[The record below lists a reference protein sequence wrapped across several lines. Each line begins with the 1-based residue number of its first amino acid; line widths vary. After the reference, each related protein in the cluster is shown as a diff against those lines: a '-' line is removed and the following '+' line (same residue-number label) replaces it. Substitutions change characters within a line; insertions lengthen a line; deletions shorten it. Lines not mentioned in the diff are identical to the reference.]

1 MKPSVG
7 QLYGDRYRLQLRIA
21 IGGMGE
27 VWQAEDE
34 LILRPVA
41 IKILKEEYL
50 SDPNFLERFR
60 SEARSAALV
69 EHEGIANVFDYGED
83 TGAAYLVME
92 LVPGES
98 LSRLLEREKRLT
110 EDRVLDIMAQTARAL
125 AAAHARGLVHRD
137 IKPGNLL
144 ITPDSKVKITDFG
157 IARVGD
163 QVPLTKTGQVMGT
176 VQYLAPEQATGKS
189 STPATDLYSLGV
201 VSYEALAG
209 RRPFTG
215 ENQMAIAM
223 AHINEMPP
231 ALPESVDPRVQ
242 NLVLSCLAKKPN
254 QRPESATSLAIRA
267 EALLREKRKGA
278 KPKPVEINKDT
289 DPQTEVFTADT
300 APLPRAPIVWP
311 WIATLVLLGLTAVV
325 VIVAILSDNNAQE
338 IDITP
343 TQTQS
348 QEPEPEPEPA
358 TTEEPEPEPEPS
370 KILVLR
376 SDIIGENLSAVTA
389 TLAEQGFEVN
399 AIPGELIPGTDPRVR
414 TVYAVSPTGSLEIG
428 IRIDVTYYVGDFED
442 IPVEI
447 PEPEPTE
454 TEETVVT
461 DPENPDGAEV
471 PVDPV
476 PANPTPTD
484 PASGDGEPAT
494 DSGTSE

>member
-1 MKPSVG
+1 MKPAVG

-60 SEARSAALV
+60 SEAKSAALV
-69 EHEGIANVFDYGED
+69 EHEGIANVYDYGED
-83 TGAAYLVME
+83 TGGAYLVME
-92 LVPGES
+92 LVTGES
-98 LSRLLEREKRLT
+98 LSRLLEREKRLP
-110 EDRVLDIMAQTARAL
+110 EDQVLDIMAQTSRAL

-144 ITPDSKVKITDFG
+144 ITPEGKVKITDFG

-209 RRPFTG
+209 KRPFTG

-231 ALPESVDPRVQ
+231 ALPESIDPRVQ
-242 NLVLSCLAKKPN
+242 NLVLSCLAKKPT

-267 EALLREKRKGA
+267 EALVREKRKGI
-278 KPKPVEINKDT
+278 KSKPVEVSKDS
-289 DPQTEVFTADT
+289 DPKTEIFTADT

-311 WIATLVLLGLTAVV
+311 WIATLVLLALTAIV
-325 VIVAILSDNNAQE
+325 VIVAILSDNNAE
-338 IDITP
+338 NIDVTP
-343 TQTQS
+343 TPTETEQPAPTGTD
-348 QEPEPEPEPA
+348 EPEPVE
-358 TTEEPEPEPEPS
+358 EPS
-370 KILVLR
+370 KVLILR
-376 SDIIGENLSAVTA
+376 SEIIGENLSTVTA
-389 TLAEQGFEVN
+389 KLTEQGFEVN
-399 AIPGELIPGTDPRVR
+399 AIPGELIPGDDPRVR
-414 TVYAVSPTGSLEIG
+414 SVYAVSPTGSIDKG
-428 IRIDVTYYVGDFED
+428 SKIDVTYYVGNFED

-447 PEPEPTE
+447 PAPEEPATESPTTSDTASGE
-454 TEETVVT
+454 VSASPEVT
-461 DPENPDGAEV
+461 DG
-471 PVDPV
+471 
-476 PANPTPTD
+476 
-484 PASGDGEPAT
+484 GETT
-494 DSGTSE
+494 DSGTSG

>member
-98 LSRLLEREKRLT
+98 MSRLLEREKRLS
-110 EDRVLDIMAQTARAL
+110 EDRVLDIMAQTSRAL

-144 ITPDSKVKITDFG
+144 ITPEGKVKITDFG

-209 RRPFTG
+209 KRPFTG

-231 ALPESVDPRVQ
+231 ALPESIDPRVQ
-242 NLVLSCLAKKPN
+242 NLVLSCLAKKPT

-267 EALLREKRKGA
+267 EALLREKRKGM
-278 KPKPVEINKDT
+278 KPAPAVVLNDA
-289 DPQTEVFTADT
+289 DPQTEIFSADT

-311 WIATLVLLGLTAVV
+311 WIATLVLLALTAVV
-325 VIVAILSDNNAQE
+325 VIVAILSDNDAEQIE
-338 IDITP
+338 ITPSP
-343 TQTQS
+343 TQTQ
-348 QEPEPEPEPA
+348 EPQPTATESPSVPEEPA
-358 TTEEPEPEPEPS
+358 TV
-370 KILVLR
+370 LVLR

-389 TLAEQGFEVN
+389 KLTEQGFEVN
-399 AIPGELIPGTDPRVR
+399 AIPGEMIPGDDSRVR
-414 TVYAVSPTGSLEIG
+414 TVYAVSPTGSIEVG
-428 IRIDVTYYVGDFED
+428 TRIDVTYYVGNFED

-447 PEPEPTE
+447 PEPEVTDPE
-454 TEETVVT
+454 VVDPDAPLPE
-461 DPENPDGAEV
+461 DPENPDSPTPTE
-471 PVDPV
+471 
-476 PANPTPTD
+476 PANPDGTVEA
-484 PASGDGEPAT
+484 PA
-494 DSGTSE
+494 DSGTTG